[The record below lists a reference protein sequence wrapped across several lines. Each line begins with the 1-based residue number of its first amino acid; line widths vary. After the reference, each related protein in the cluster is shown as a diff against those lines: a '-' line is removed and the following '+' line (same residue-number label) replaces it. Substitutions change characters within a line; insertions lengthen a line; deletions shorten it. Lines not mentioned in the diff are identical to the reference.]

1 MIKNK
6 LGKFVI
12 INASCTSDCYIHKMR
27 NNVRTIGLLK
37 QFESKSEAARAHY
50 LSKLLVILQELIRL
64 EKLFCF

>member
-12 INASCTSDCYIHKMR
+12 INAYCTSDCYIHKMR

-37 QFESKSEAARAHY
+37 QSKSEAARAHY
-50 LSKLLVILQELIRL
+50 LSKLLVILQEIIPL